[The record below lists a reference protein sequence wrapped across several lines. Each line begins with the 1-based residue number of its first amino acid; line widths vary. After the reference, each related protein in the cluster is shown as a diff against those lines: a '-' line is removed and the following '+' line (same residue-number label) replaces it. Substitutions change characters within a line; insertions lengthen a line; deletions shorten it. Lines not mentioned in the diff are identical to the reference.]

1 MHGVTF
7 RYFSYSPQSYRR
19 ILADHSFT
27 LLDVQADTGNNTY
40 YLAKKN

>member
-27 LLDVQADTGNNTY
+27 LLDVHADTGNNTY